1 MKKNGR
7 TAKGVQ
13 RWKRPDCSLS
23 STMPQERAAHA
34 RVPGGFLAWLPG
46 RQPQCALDPSG
57 DSRALRKRT
66 AWCWNIHPSIPP
78 VTARHHTVMADGTY
92 MGHGWCLIIAIDGE
106 SGETLGFQWCG
117 HESKAAY
124 TALFSRMPAPDVPI
138 TDGLR
143 GAEAACQEAWPGT
156 RIQRCLVH
164 VQRNTRTDLT
174 SKPKLEA
181 GRQLKKLSDRLA
193 KAHDGETAVKWGE
206 ALNAW
211 HITWGSFIN
220 ERTHAKDDPTN
231 PKAMRRQWRRTHE
244 DVRRCHRRLER
255 LFRGGRL
262 FAFLDPAPTAGGPV
276 ARTTNRL
283 EGGVNSPLKHVLLD
297 HHGPPE
303 EHMRRAREWVRY
315 MKSGNPDPA
324 SLIKPEHWKPA
335 KAVPEPDGDD
345 DGPRSYDTGI
355 QANNHDDPA
364 SKPGFYIRKGHVR

>member
-7 TAKGVQ
+7 TAKGTQ
-13 RWKRPDCSLS
+13 RWKCPDCSLS
-23 STMPQERAAHA
+23 STMPQERAARA
-34 RVPGGFLAWLPG
+34 RMLDEFLTWLLG
-46 RQPQCALDPSG
+46 RQPQCAIDPSG

-66 AWCWNIHPSIPP
+66 AWCWNIHPRIPS

-92 MGHGWCLIIAIDGE
+92 MDHGWCLIIAIDGE
-106 SGETLGFQWCG
+106 TGETLDFQWCG

-124 TALFSRMPAPDVPI
+124 TALFSRMPAPDVLV

-143 GAEAACQEAWPGT
+143 GAETACRETWPGT

-174 SKPKLEA
+174 SNPRLEA
-181 GRQLKKLSDRLA
+181 GRQLKKLSDRLT
-193 KAHDGETAVKWGE
+193 KVRDGETAVRWGE

-211 HITWGSFIN
+211 HVAWGPFIN
-220 ERTHAKDDPTN
+220 ERTWAKDDPDN
-231 PKAMRRQWRRTHE
+231 PKAMKRQWWWTHE
-244 DVRRCHRRLER
+244 DVRRCYRRLEK
-255 LFRGGRL
+255 LFREGKL
-262 FAFLDPAPTAGGPV
+262 FAFLEPALTAGGPV

-297 HHGPPE
+297 HRGLPE
-303 EHMRRAREWVRY
+303 EHMRRACEWVCY
-315 MKSGNPDPA
+315 MRSRNPDPA

-335 KAVPEPDGDD
+335 KSAPEPDGDD

-355 QANNHDDPA
+355 QSNNHDDPT
-364 SKPGFYIRKGHVR
+364 SEPGFYIRKGHVR